1 MAWIDSLFKRMVDAG
16 ASDLHLS
23 ATLRP
28 MFRVNGD
35 MQSVEGSEATSPQRM
50 TEILNEIAPER
61 NRLQFAQEW
70 DTDFA
75 YEVPGLA
82 RFRAN
87 YFIDQNGPGAVFR
100 VIPTEVLTAAQLGLP
115 KVVTD
120 LCRLPKGMVLV
131 TGPTG
136 SGKSTTLAAMI
147 DHVNTYRTDH
157 IITIE
162 DPIEFVHAQKRCL
175 INQREVHRHTG
186 SFKRALRAALREDP
200 DVVLV
205 GEMRDLETIEIALE
219 TAETGHMVFATLHT
233 STAISTIDRIIDQF
247 PADRQ
252 PQIRMMLAS
261 SLKGVIAMTLCK
273 KRPTGRVPALEILM
287 VNNAVANLI
296 REGKTH
302 QIASAMQTGGQ
313 LGMRLLNDALFELV
327 QSGQVDPME
336 GYLKS
341 VNKIEL
347 VRKYEQAMIRF
358 DEARSLAELDDVAD
372 RRTTPR

>member
-1 MAWIDSLFKRMVDAG
+1 MAWLDSLFQRMVEAS

-23 ATLRP
+23 ATLQP
-28 MFRVNGD
+28 MFRIDGD
-35 MQSVEGSEATSPQRM
+35 MKPAEGCEPTSPQRM
-50 TEILNEIAPER
+50 TEILAEIAPER
-61 NRLQFAQEW
+61 NRLEFEQEW

-75 YEVPGLA
+75 YAVPGLA

-87 YFIDQNGPGAVFR
+87 FFVDENGPGAVFR
-100 VIPTEVLTAAQLGLP
+100 VIPTQILTAAELGLP

-120 LCRLPKGMVLV
+120 LCRLPKGLVLV

-147 DHVNTYRTDH
+147 DHV
-157 IITIE
+157 ITIE
-162 DPIEFVHAQKRCL
+162 DPIEFVHEQKRCL

-233 STAISTIDRIIDQF
+233 STAMSAIDRIIDQF

-252 PQIRMMLAS
+252 PQIRLMLAA

-273 KRPTGRVPALEILM
+273 KRQGGRVPAL
-287 VNNAVANLI
+287 
-296 REGKTH
+296 
-302 QIASAMQTGGQ
+302 
-313 LGMRLLNDALFELV
+313 
-327 QSGQVDPME
+327 
-336 GYLKS
+336 
-341 VNKIEL
+341 
-347 VRKYEQAMIRF
+347 
-358 DEARSLAELDDVAD
+358 
-372 RRTTPR
+372 

>member
-1 MAWIDSLFKRMVDAG
+1 MAWLDSLFQQMVDVG

-23 ATLRP
+23 STLRP
-28 MFRVNGD
+28 MFRVDGGIVP
-35 MQSVEGSEATSPQRM
+35 VEGGEPTTPERM
-50 TEILNEIAPER
+50 LEVLSEIAPER
-61 NRLQFAQEW
+61 NRHQFEQEW

-75 YEVPGLA
+75 YAVPGLA

-120 LCRLPKGMVLV
+120 LCRLPKGMILV

-147 DHVNTYRTDH
+147 DYVNTVRADH

-162 DPIEFVHAQKRCL
+162 DPIEFVHSQKGCL

-252 PQIRMMLAS
+252 AQIRMMLAS

-273 KRPTGRVPALEILM
+273 RKVKGRVAALEILM

-302 QIASAMQTGGQ
+302 QIMSSMQTGGA
-313 LGMRLLNDALFELV
+313 LGMKLLNDALYDLV
-327 QSGQVDPME
+327 KSGEVEPME
-336 GYLKS
+336 AYLKS

-347 VRKYEQAMIRF
+347 VKKFEQGMIRF
-358 DEARSLAELDDVAD
+358 DEARSLAELDDVSD
-372 RRTTPR
+372 RRMTPR

>member
-1 MAWIDSLFKRMVDAG
+1 MAWLDSLFERMVTAR

-23 ATLRP
+23 STLQP
-28 MFRVNGD
+28 MFRVDGE
-35 MQSVEGSEATSPQRM
+35 MRPVEGAEPTSPERM
-50 TEILNEIAPER
+50 LEILNEIAPER
-61 NRLQFAQEW
+61 NRQQFEQEW

-75 YEVPGLA
+75 YAVPGLA
-82 RFRAN
+82 RFRSN
-87 YFIDQNGPGAVFR
+87 FVVDQNGPGAVFR

-120 LCRLPKGMVLV
+120 LCRLPKGLILV

-147 DHVNTYRTDH
+147 DHVNTNRADH

-162 DPIEFVHAQKRCL
+162 DPIEFVHEQKRCL

-273 KRPTGRVPALEILM
+273 KKLGGRVAALEILM
-287 VNNAVANLI
+287 VTNAVANLI

-313 LGMRLLNDALFELV
+313 LGMKLLNDALFDLV
-327 QSGQVDPME
+327 QSGEVEPME
-336 GYLKS
+336 AYLKS
-341 VNKIEL
+341 TGKMEL
-347 VRKYEQAMIRF
+347 VRKFEAGRIRF
-358 DEARSLAELDDVAD
+358 DEARALAELDDASD
-372 RRTTPR
+372 RRAVAR